1 MAADRP
7 TYQIN
12 EQESGRY
19 TALIT
24 GDDGAMLPGSTLVTL
39 RLTVYVTKRDGTDQ
53 IVNGRDQQNVLN
65 INNVQVLETPLTD
78 ANGRAYNLIWSIQPG
93 DTTLVEQIRHERHIC
108 LFEWTFA
115 GGAGNDEVYLNVRN
129 VRRVGAA

>member
-7 TYQIN
+7 TYPIN

-24 GDDGAMLPGSTLVTL
+24 GDDGVVLPGSSLVTL
-39 RLTVYVTKRDGTDQ
+39 LLTVYVIKRDGTDQ
-53 IVNGRDQQNVLN
+53 IVNGRNRQNVLN
-65 INNVQVLETPLTD
+65 VNNVQVLETALTD
-78 ANGRAYNLIWSIQPG
+78 AQGRAYNLIWSIQPG
-93 DTTLVEQIRHERHIC
+93 DTTLVEDIRQERHIC
-108 LFEWTFA
+108 LWEWTFA

-129 VRRVGAA
+129 VRRIG